1 MHSLSS
7 CKSKTPL
14 QLYTEGMI
22 MLQHHNILSLDYFQ
36 PVQESV
42 YGVDNI
48 GLIADENDSDSVRVP
63 EVEINPS
70 CDNLQLLS
78 QLVHP
83 LSPSNNHRIDLYY
96 SVLNFILLL

>member
-1 MHSLSS
+1 MELI
-7 CKSKTPL
+7 TL
-14 QLYTEGMI
+14 
-22 MLQHHNILSLDYFQ
+22 
-36 PVQESV
+36 V
-42 YGVDNI
+42 
-48 GLIADENDSDSVRVP
+48 LIADENDSDSVRVP

-78 QLVHP
+78 QLVDP

>member
-22 MLQHHNILSLDYFQ
+22 TLQHHSIPSLDYFE

-42 YGVDNI
+42 YKVDNI
-48 GLIADENDSDSVRVP
+48 DLNVDEIGSDSVCVP
-63 EVEINPS
+63 EVQINLS

-78 QLVHP
+78 QLIDP
-83 LSPSNNHRIDLYY
+83 LG
-96 SVLNFILLL
+96 

>member
-22 MLQHHNILSLDYFQ
+22 TLQHHSIPSLDYFE

-42 YGVDNI
+42 YGVDQI
-48 GLIADENDSDSVRVP
+48 T
-63 EVEINPS
+63 
-70 CDNLQLLS
+70 LLS
-78 QLVHP
+78 KLLRKDWLYVRN
-83 LSPSNNHRIDLYY
+83 LSD
-96 SVLNFILLL
+96 FII